1 MQRGKALQSQNKTK
15 LQSNSKLQAEHN
27 AQHLA
32 TSQHIDHSLDT
43 SQNIKQSVSSQ
54 TKSGSKEHKP
64 KTSRK
69 VGSLLLQRGSLW
81 DDDPEHTTDTSHEV
95 HESYTSC
102 APHTTYAVHTAQAN
116 HTAHTTNVLGT
127 GNIGSLEQLSNAK
140 HAGNSEHSDNAMHA
154 GNVEYSDNSNQTGNG
169 EYSNNANHAGNFVLS
184 GNAVSEGNLN
194 KAIDSGT
201 SLERVSLSSDG
212 TSPSD
217 GVYQSA
223 ETRNVDADFVD
234 HGSDVNKTDINSASD
249 ITNAAELNKVDK
261 EQGTHAAYN
270 SHASHTG
277 DAAYN
282 SHTSHTGDA
291 IYNSHSSHESSSVSS
306 VAAVLQH
313 HIGEPLFSSSI
324 SDNLRLNTNTALK
337 FDDEDLE
344 GQFSPEVIKS
354 LASSRL
360 PIIYVLGLL
369 AQLQPFSFHVFDSAG
384 HYLEKFDQEH
394 IDSWDVLKTDKELR
408 LSLIQGV
415 LEQKV
420 ALFTNEYPVV
430 FGGVRL
436 LDNLVLIIGPSL
448 IREVDPNFLKLYASL
463 HQASNVVLR
472 VTAPA
477 KLGAMLL
484 LIHASLTGEKLSLT
498 NFLDSYLFNQDLIKQ
513 TSENAAEIYYHEINN
528 LQPHNPVSFE
538 HDIIKS
544 IQYGDLDS
552 LERAL
557 NSPYAAMRGILAK
570 DALRSQKNLA
580 IVDIT
585 LASRALTDIGFPSE
599 DIFIFS
605 DAVIR
610 NVENCRDVEEA
621 KGLARAFAVQCAQK
635 VKERNLHMPQ
645 VNASHIVQQA
655 CEYMDRHVYD
665 KFDVHTLASELKVS
679 RGYLSKVFKQ
689 ELNMTMSDYMR
700 RKKISIAA
708 ILLANTNHPIDDI
721 ALSLAFCS
729 RSHLGRVF
737 LQEKGCSP
745 AEYRRQSK
753 YPKRMQDKLE
763 QNTHTQARAQDA
775 QHSSAKHNPDKAQS

>member
-15 LQSNSKLQAEHN
+15 LQSNSKLQTEYN

-43 SQNIKQSVSSQ
+43 SKNIKQSFSSQ
-54 TKSGSKEHKP
+54 VNSGGKEHKH
-64 KTSRK
+64 KTSHK
-69 VGSLLLQRGSLW
+69 VGSLLLKRGSLW
-81 DDDPEHTTDTSHEV
+81 DDDPAHTTDTFHEV
-95 HESYTSC
+95 HESYT
-102 APHTTYAVHTAQAN
+102 AYAAHTAQDH
-116 HTAHTTNVLGT
+116 HTAHTTNAIG
-127 GNIGSLEQLSNAK
+127 GNIGSLEQLSNAQ
-140 HAGNSEHSDNAMHA
+140 HAGNSDQSD
-154 GNVEYSDNSNQTGNG
+154 
-169 EYSNNANHAGNFVLS
+169 NANHAGNFVLS
-184 GNAVSEGNLN
+184 DNAVSESNLSN
-194 KAIDSGT
+194 AIDIGT
-201 SLERVSLSSDG
+201 SLERAAL
-212 TSPSD
+212 PS
-217 GVYQSA
+217 A
-223 ETRNVDADFVD
+223 IARNADADFLD
-234 HGSDVNKTDINSASD
+234 HGSDVNKTDINSDAEPHH
-249 ITNAAELNKVDK
+249 AAELNHAKK
-261 EQGTHAAYN
+261 EQGAYVEHN
-270 SHASHTG
+270 LKTSHADSSTH
-277 DAAYN
+277 N
-282 SHTSHTGDA
+282 SPA
-291 IYNSHSSHESSSVSS
+291 SHESSSVSS
-306 VAAVLQH
+306 LAAILNH
-313 HIGEPLFSSSI
+313 HIGEPLFSSSL
-324 SDNLRLNTNTALK
+324 SDNLSLNTNTAFK
-337 FDDEDLE
+337 IDNEDLE
-344 GQFSPEVIKS
+344 GKFSPEVLKS

-360 PIIYVLGLL
+360 HIIYVLGLL
-369 AQLQPFSFHVFDSAG
+369 AQLQPFSFHVFDNAG

-408 LSLIQGV
+408 LSLIKGV
-415 LEQKV
+415 IEQKV

-498 NFLDSYLFNQDLIKQ
+498 NFLDRYLFNQDLMKQ

-544 IQYGDLDS
+544 IQYGDLES

-621 KGLARAFAVQCAQK
+621 KGLARAFAIQCAQK

-763 QNTHTQARAQDA
+763 QGFYNDLDVQDTHN
-775 QHSSAKHNPDKAQS
+775 SSAQQSTAKQKSGKLSQSEASVNAVHSNIADEANAANGGTDKASESHAVNSDTAKST